1 MGREWFVPSPELG
14 ILPANGTC
22 TELDRPKAEVMTR
35 LRDSVSKTLVNEQ
48 WRYEPSDYMKALLV
62 ENHGRV

>member
-1 MGREWFVPSPELG
+1 MILEL
-14 ILPANGTC
+14 
-22 TELDRPKAEVMTR
+22 ERPKAEVMTR
-35 LRDSVSKTLVNEQ
+35 LRDSVGKTLINEQ